1 MNLKI
6 AVWFS
11 CGAASAVAAKL
22 TLEQYPGCDVRIVN
36 NPVVEEHP
44 DNERFL
50 KDVANWLGRRIEFA
64 TSSEY
69 PNASAVEVWEK
80 RKYMAGV
87 GGAPC
92 TMILKKHARQEW
104 ERMHRPDYHV
114 LGFTTDELS
123 RLRRFIQTERGNVL
137 PVLIAAGYDKQM
149 CYDRL
154 VAEGIQ
160 PPAMYELGYPN
171 ANCIGCVKAASPT
184 YWNHVRKTHPE
195 VFAQRAAQSRK
206 IGAKLVNVRGERI
219 YLDELEPGIVGRPM
233 KTMKVDCGIFC
244 EEEDV

>member
-1 MNLKI
+1 MTLKI

-22 TLEQYPGCDVRIVN
+22 TLEQYPSCDVRIIN

-50 KDVANWLGRRIEFA
+50 KDVADWLKRPVEFA

-87 GGAPC
+87 AGAPC
-92 TMILKKHARQEW
+92 TMILKKQARQEW
-104 ERMHRPDYHV
+104 ERIHRPDYHV
-114 LGFTTDELS
+114 LGFTVDELP

-137 PVLIAAGYDKQM
+137 PVLAAAGYTKQM

-154 VAEGIQ
+154 LAEGIR
-160 PPAMYELGYPN
+160 PPAMYDLGYPN

-184 YWNHVRKTHPE
+184 YWNHVRKTHPD
-195 VFAQRAAQSRK
+195 VFAQRAAQSRT
-206 IGAKLVNVRGERI
+206 IGAKLVKVDGTRI
-219 YLDELEPGIVGRPM
+219 YLDELDPCVVGQPM
-233 KTMKVDCGIFC
+233 KTMKIECGIFC
-244 EEEDV
+244 EEDD